1 MGTHLVAFACAVTCA
16 SRQQHAHDAAAQARA
31 RTPTR
36 ATHSRVPMCTPSSTA
51 APTPVAL
58 VVAHVGM
65 HARAWAC
72 HAPVR
77 LQNAGGRIG
86 MVYLYFRYGATYRC
100 DGCLE
105 NKLSTR

>member
-1 MGTHLVAFACAVTCA
+1 MGKHLVAFACAVTCA

-51 APTPVAL
+51 APTPAAL
-58 VVAHVGM
+58 VVTQVGM
-65 HARAWAC
+65 HARAWVC
-72 HAPVR
+72 NAPVR

-100 DGCLE
+100 DGY
-105 NKLSTR
+105 LSTR